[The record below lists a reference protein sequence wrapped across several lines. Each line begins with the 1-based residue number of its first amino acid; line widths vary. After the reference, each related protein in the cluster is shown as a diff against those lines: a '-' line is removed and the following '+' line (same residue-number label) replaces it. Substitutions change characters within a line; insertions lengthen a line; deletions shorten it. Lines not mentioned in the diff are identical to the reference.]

1 MEDNKTLKKNIIMN
15 SISSFI
21 SLLYPII
28 TFPYISRILLPNGIG
43 KVNFAISITT
53 YFIMFAQLGIPLYGI
68 RACSELRNDK
78 IKLTKTVLEIF
89 LIYSITTIVS
99 FVLYLFFISNVK
111 KLYLDRELYMILSML
126 FLLNLIGFE
135 WLFKALEKYDFISKI
150 SIFLK
155 IISLILILFF
165 VKNKEDYKKYAAIV
179 VFSTSGGAL
188 IYFLELRKYIE
199 LTSITKIK
207 LELEKHIKPIFTFF
221 LMATTITLYTNLDTM
236 LLGFFSTE
244 EEVGFYVTALKI
256 KNILVT
262 IITSFGAVLLPR
274 LSYYITQKKIRDY
287 RRIIKQSLN
296 YILIISIPVT
306 IYFILFSKLTILI
319 LAGEAYFKSILLMQV
334 LLPTVICIGL
344 TNLIGI
350 QIMVPMHLEKKLLM
364 TVIFGAIIDL
374 IINILLISSLAS
386 LASAIA
392 TLLAEIVVL
401 ILQVSIMKN
410 MIKRLIDRKA
420 LIQIIVFSTISGLI
434 VSNIKLFTFN
444 YIIQFILSGIT
455 FFLILLFL
463 LLIFKNSIILEILK
477 IKELNKNS

>member
-1 MEDNKTLKKNIIMN
+1 MEDNKILKKNIIMN
-15 SISSFI
+15 TISSFI
-21 SLLYPII
+21 ALLYPIV
-28 TFPYISRILLPNGIG
+28 TFPYISRILLPDGIG
-43 KVNFAISITT
+43 KVNFAISIIT
-53 YFIMFAQLGIPLYGI
+53 YFIMFAQLGIPLYGV

-78 IKLTKTVLEIF
+78 TKLTKTVLEIF
-89 LIYSITTIVS
+89 LIYCITTIVS
-99 FVLYLFFISNVK
+99 FLLYLFFISNIK
-111 KLYLDRELYMILSML
+111 RLYLDKDLYLLLSML

-150 SIFLK
+150 SIFFK

-188 IYFLELRKYIE
+188 IYFFEMRKYIE
-199 LTSITKIK
+199 LISITKIK
-207 LELEKHIKPIFTFF
+207 LELKKHIKPIFTFF
-221 LMATTITLYTNLDTM
+221 LMATTITLYTNLDTVM
-236 LLGFFSTE
+236 LGFFSAE
-244 EEVGFYVTALKI
+244 KEVGFYVTALKI

-274 LSYYITQKKIRDY
+274 LSYYITQKKIKDY
-287 RRIIKQSLN
+287 RKIIKQSLN
-296 YILIISIPVT
+296 YILIISIPIT
-306 IYFILFSKLTILI
+306 IYFMLFAKLTILI

-350 QIMVPMHLEKKLLM
+350 QIMIPMHLEKKLLL
-364 TVIFGAIIDL
+364 TVIFGAITDL
-374 IINILLISSLAS
+374 IINLFLISSLSS

-410 MIKRLIDRKA
+410 IIKRLINVKA
-420 LIQIIVFSTISGLI
+420 LVQILVFSIISGLI
-434 VSNIKLFTFN
+434 TNNIELFRYN
-444 YIIQFILSGIT
+444 YIIQFILSGSI
-455 FFLILLFL
+455 FFIILLSL
-463 LLIFKNSIILEILK
+463 LLIFKNSIVLEILK
-477 IKELNKNS
+477 IKKLNKNS

>member
-15 SISSFI
+15 GISSFI
-21 SLLYPII
+21 TLLYPIV

-43 KVNFAISITT
+43 KVNFAISIIT

-78 IKLTKTVLEIF
+78 SKLTKTVLEIF

-111 KLYLDRELYMILSML
+111 KLYLDKDLYLILSML

-150 SIFLK
+150 SIFFK
-155 IISLILILFF
+155 IISLILIIFF

-199 LTSITKIK
+199 LISITKIK
-207 LELEKHIKPIFTFF
+207 LELGKHIKPIFTFF
-221 LMATTITLYTNLDTM
+221 LMATTITLYTNLDTI

-274 LSYYITQKKIRDY
+274 LSYYITQKKIKDY

-296 YILIISIPVT
+296 YILIISVPV
-306 IYFILFSKLTILI
+306 TILI

-350 QIMVPMHLEKKLLM
+350 QIMIPMHLEKKLLL
-364 TVIFGAIIDL
+364 TVIFGAITDL
-374 IINILLISSLAS
+374 IINLFLISSLSS

-401 ILQVSIMKN
+401 ILQVLIMKN
-410 MIKRLIDRKA
+410 IIKRLINVKA
-420 LIQIIVFSTISGLI
+420 LVQILVFSIISGLI
-434 VSNIKLFTFN
+434 TNNIELFRYN
-444 YIIQFILSGIT
+444 YIIQFILSGSI
-455 FFLILLFL
+455 FFIILLSL
-463 LLIFKNSIILEILK
+463 LLIFKNSIVLEILK
-477 IKELNKNS
+477 IKKLNKNS

>member
-1 MEDNKTLKKNIIMN
+1 MEDNKILKKNIIMN
-15 SISSFI
+15 TISSFI
-21 SLLYPII
+21 ALLYPIV
-28 TFPYISRILLPNGIG
+28 TFPYISRVLLPDGIG
-43 KVNFAISITT
+43 KVNFAISIII
-53 YFIMFAQLGIPLYGI
+53 YFIMFAQLGIPLYGV

-78 IKLTKTVLEIF
+78 TKLTKTVLEIF
-89 LIYSITTIVS
+89 LIYSITTIAS
-99 FVLYLFFISNVK
+99 FLLYLFFISNIRR
-111 KLYLDRELYMILSML
+111 LYLDKDLYLLLSML

-150 SIFLK
+150 SIFFK
-155 IISLILILFF
+155 VISLVLILFF

-188 IYFLELRKYIE
+188 IYFFEMRKYIE
-199 LTSITKIK
+199 LMSITKIK
-207 LELEKHIKPIFTFF
+207 LELKKHIKPIFTFF
-221 LMATTITLYTNLDTM
+221 LMATTITLYTNLDTI

-319 LAGEAYFKSILLMQV
+319 LAGEAYFKSILLMKV

-364 TVIFGAIIDL
+364 TVIFGAITDL
-374 IINILLISSLAS
+374 IVNILLISSLAS

-392 TLLAEIVVL
+392 TLFAEIVVL

-410 MIKRLIDRKA
+410 IIKRLIDRKA

-434 VSNIKLFTFN
+434 VSNIKLFAFN

-455 FFLILLFL
+455 FFMILLFL

-477 IKELNKNS
+477 IKDLNKNS

>member
-21 SLLYPII
+21 TLLYPII

-43 KVNFAISITT
+43 KVNFAISIIT

-78 IKLTKTVLEIF
+78 TKLTKTVLEIF

-111 KLYLDRELYMILSML
+111 KLYLDRELYIILSML
-126 FLLNLIGFE
+126 FLLNLIAFE

-165 VKNKEDYKKYAAIV
+165 VKNKEDYKKYAASV
-179 VFSTSGGAL
+179 GFSTSGGAL

-207 LELEKHIKPIFTFF
+207 LELGKHIKPIFTFF

-262 IITSFGAVLLPR
+262 IITSFGTVLLPR

-319 LAGEAYFKSILLMQV
+319 LAGEAYFKSILLMQI

-364 TVIFGAIIDL
+364 TVIFGAITDL
-374 IINILLISSLAS
+374 IVNILLISSLAS

-420 LIQIIVFSTISGLI
+420 LIQIMVFSTISGLI

>member
-1 MEDNKTLKKNIIMN
+1 
-15 SISSFI
+15 
-21 SLLYPII
+21 
-28 TFPYISRILLPNGIG
+28 
-43 KVNFAISITT
+43 
-53 YFIMFAQLGIPLYGI
+53 
-68 RACSELRNDK
+68 
-78 IKLTKTVLEIF
+78 
-89 LIYSITTIVS
+89 
-99 FVLYLFFISNVK
+99 
-111 KLYLDRELYMILSML
+111 
-126 FLLNLIGFE
+126 
-135 WLFKALEKYDFISKI
+135 
-150 SIFLK
+150 
-155 IISLILILFF
+155 
-165 VKNKEDYKKYAAIV
+165 
-179 VFSTSGGAL
+179 
-188 IYFLELRKYIE
+188 
-199 LTSITKIK
+199 
-207 LELEKHIKPIFTFF
+207 
-221 LMATTITLYTNLDTM
+221 MATTITLYTNLDTI

-306 IYFILFSKLTILI
+306 IYFMLFSKLTILI
-319 LAGEAYFKSILLMQV
+319 LAGEAYFKSILLMKV

-364 TVIFGAIIDL
+364 TVIFGAITDL
-374 IINILLISSLAS
+374 IVNILLISSLAS

>member
-1 MEDNKTLKKNIIMN
+1 MEDNKILKKNIIMN
-15 SISSFI
+15 TVSSFI
-21 SLLYPII
+21 ALLYPIV
-28 TFPYISRILLPNGIG
+28 TFPYISRALLPDGIG
-43 KVNFAISITT
+43 KVNFAISIIT
-53 YFIMFAQLGIPLYGI
+53 YFIMFAQLGIPLYGV

-78 IKLTKTVLEIF
+78 TRLTKTVLEIF
-89 LIYSITTIVS
+89 LIYSITTIAS
-99 FVLYLFFISNVK
+99 FLLYLFFISNIRR
-111 KLYLDRELYMILSML
+111 LYLDKDLYLLLSML

-150 SIFLK
+150 SIFFK
-155 IISLILILFF
+155 VISLILFF

-188 IYFLELRKYIE
+188 IYFFEMRKYIE
-199 LTSITKIK
+199 IMSITKIK
-207 LELEKHIKPIFTFF
+207 LELKKHIKPIFTFF
-221 LMATTITLYTNLDTM
+221 LMATTITLYTNLDTI

-319 LAGEAYFKSILLMQV
+319 LAGEAYFKSILLMKV

-364 TVIFGAIIDL
+364 TVIFGAITDL
-374 IINILLISSLAS
+374 IVNILLISSLAS

-392 TLLAEIVVL
+392 TLFAEIVVL

-434 VSNIKLFTFN
+434 VSNIKLFAFN

-477 IKELNKNS
+477 IKELNKKVV